1 VQLNDYATAPAHTML
16 MITKTIPIF
25 NIPCSIGMLS
35 LMQLFEFRIKLFV
48 FGMTFWEGEIFIGM
62 KGRER
67 DKR

>member
-1 VQLNDYATAPAHTML
+1 
-16 MITKTIPIF
+16 
-25 NIPCSIGMLS
+25 MLS

-67 DKR
+67 DKRWRVGYVGERTANSEIKQGGLFGIWW